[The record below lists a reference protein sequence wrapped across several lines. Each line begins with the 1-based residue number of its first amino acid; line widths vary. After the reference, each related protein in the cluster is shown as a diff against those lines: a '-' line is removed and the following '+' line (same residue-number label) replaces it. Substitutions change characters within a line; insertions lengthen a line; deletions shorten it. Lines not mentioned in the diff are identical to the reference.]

1 MSEVLEDDL
10 EEVYQF
16 AIDLA
21 KSSGKILLEG
31 LERRRVTEDDCAPE
45 VIEKLNAV
53 DIVTQTDTGTY
64 AFGPELVNAHN
75 AHSQQMSKHSFT
87 LQSRAGTRNT
97 PFLGK
102 RHIPKA
108 HRRNISSKMVQPG
121 SSIRSMAR

>member
-16 AIDLA
+16 AIGLA

-45 VIEKLNAV
+45 VIIEKLNAV

-64 AFGPELVNAHN
+64 AFGIGQCAQRSLR
-75 AHSQQMSKHSFT
+75 
-87 LQSRAGTRNT
+87 SRR
-97 PFLGK
+97 
-102 RHIPKA
+102 
-108 HRRNISSKMVQPG
+108 
-121 SSIRSMAR
+121 